1 MKKMGMQDNTLCDIM
16 AQVKLITAKKDST
29 YPSMEETSLAEDLAK
44 VSRKMKI
51 MRKSDD
57 SLLDKDDITAQIS
70 TARPV
75 GFKSKR
81 VLQGECCC
89 QEHCN
94 LAMHFSA
101 IEVREVEEA

>member
-1 MKKMGMQDNTLCDIM
+1 
-16 AQVKLITAKKDST
+16 
-29 YPSMEETSLAEDLAK
+29 
-44 VSRKMKI
+44 MKI

-57 SLLDKDDITAQIS
+57 SLLDIDDITAQIS

-75 GFKSKR
+75 GCKSKK

-89 QEHCN
+89 QEQFN

-101 IEVREVEEA
+101 QVKLTTYEKQTMEVRELEQAEPDEKEKMDCGAGFFQRVDLDVEAALGGPNQA